1 MITSLM
7 IKRRILILRTA
18 VFLLI
23 VSSCFQH
30 MLFPVSLPGPLAAQ
44 TPGPRG
50 YENISLEAKPN
61 TVRSPQVEAKTDA
74 ETAAKKETED
84 AEMPPELV
92 GAVVSATSVPSVG
105 GRRPSS
111 SSWLNRRNW
120 MAYTTPYSEFF
131 WTRHEK
137 NDQPLGSLLLPV
149 RIRTPELSAG
159 RKGKIGFYTGA
170 DIGVRFQSEAARQRS
185 MVKSHSMFSGVVGG
199 YYSGLNNPFIYK
211 VDVSFNSLGRG
222 IALELTGKT
231 LSQSAGKLSFV
242 MIPKVQIYGV
252 TPTSGGRGWIWNAN
266 LATHWMYKRAMI
278 SVTPGLVQLPDGK
291 ILLGGNLSFPLPKK
305 FVAFLGVPTNVPMQY
320 QDVLPGAHPKPGFIE
335 FGVGKG
341 PFQFGAGVGKE
352 GVYGLFRISLKPQQI
367 GNREL
372 RPQGDGHIMLS
383 PEAEASHHGHR
394 PNASEIRTEVTVA
407 QDVRVPPATLL
418 ELIQDPFFKNKEAHL
433 QFDPNNSMWQIGFRH
448 KHRMTM
454 GGQMTTMTMP
464 VNIEISDLLK
474 FLHDSN
480 DTNDSAT
487 EAIERIRGFYEAR
500 VREITHEI
508 QEISEDQN
516 ISSDERIKRT
526 EPLYKEGKRYG
537 VLFEELDTAYRKVF
551 LNRER
556 LGAIV
561 ICQSSTECSRTTQ

>member
-1 MITSLM
+1 
-7 IKRRILILRTA
+7 
-18 VFLLI
+18 
-23 VSSCFQH
+23 
-30 MLFPVSLPGPLAAQ
+30 
-44 TPGPRG
+44 
-50 YENISLEAKPN
+50 
-61 TVRSPQVEAKTDA
+61 
-74 ETAAKKETED
+74 
-84 AEMPPELV
+84 
-92 GAVVSATSVPSVG
+92 
-105 GRRPSS
+105 
-111 SSWLNRRNW
+111 
-120 MAYTTPYSEFF
+120 
-131 WTRHEK
+131 
-137 NDQPLGSLLLPV
+137 
-149 RIRTPELSAG
+149 
-159 RKGKIGFYTGA
+159 
-170 DIGVRFQSEAARQRS
+170 
-185 MVKSHSMFSGVVGG
+185 
-199 YYSGLNNPFIYK
+199 
-211 VDVSFNSLGRG
+211 
-222 IALELTGKT
+222 
-231 LSQSAGKLSFV
+231 
-242 MIPKVQIYGV
+242 
-252 TPTSGGRGWIWNAN
+252 
-266 LATHWMYKRAMI
+266 MYKRAMI

-305 FVAFLGVPTNVPMQY
+305 FVAFLGVPTNLPMQY

-341 PFQFGAGVGKE
+341 QFQFGAGVGKE

-383 PEAEASHHGHR
+383 PEAEASHQGHG

-556 LGAIV
+556 LGVIV
-561 ICQSSTECSRTTQ
+561 ICQSSTECSRTTR